1 MKFCV
6 YIDCDDTHNLH
17 TNYSLKVINNKI
29 IARDESLRLCM
40 TDKLKRNTINI
51 DMRFFKEI

>member
-6 YIDCDDTHNLH
+6 CIDCDYAHNLQ

-29 IARDESLRLCM
+29 IVRNESLRLYM
-40 TDKLKRNTINI
+40 TEKLKRNTINI

>member
-6 YIDCDDTHNLH
+6 YIDCDYAHNLL

-29 IARDESLRLCM
+29 IARDESLRLCA

-51 DMRFFKEI
+51 DMRFFKEV